1 MAFYVDFTLESLLTQ
16 LITPKSEL
24 AVADQESLLMRN
36 PSRVLLASIR
46 DKGYRPCPRCL
57 VSKQEIKNL
66 GLPKDRRQRVQSPR
80 VDNLQRRNKI
90 SSARRIIY
98 EENYRVNSAA
108 VERILKEESLVPTS
122 VGVFSLLHIINLT
135 TIKNAF
141 SERLHTLSFNF
152 FDILVVDL
160 LHEFELGVWK
170 ALFIHLLR
178 ILSVINPSL
187 LNVLDQRK
195 VFCTFWYCPIHLFSP

>member
-1 MAFYVDFTLESLLTQ
+1 MSN
-16 LITPKSEL
+16 S
-24 AVADQESLLMRN
+24 
-36 PSRVLLASIR
+36 SRVLLASIH
-46 DKGYRPCPRCL
+46 DKGNQPCLCCL

-66 GLPKDRRQRVQSPR
+66 GLPKDRQQRVQFLR

-98 EENYRVNSAA
+98 EENYHVNSTA

-122 VGVFSLLHIINLT
+122 VRFFFLLHIINLT

-141 SERLHTLSFNF
+141 SERLHILGFNF

-178 ILSVINPSL
+178 ILSAINPSL
-187 LNVLDQRK
+187 LNILDQRK
-195 VFCTFWYCPIHLFSP
+195 VSCPF

>member
-1 MAFYVDFTLESLLTQ
+1 MSN
-16 LITPKSEL
+16 S
-24 AVADQESLLMRN
+24 
-36 PSRVLLASIR
+36 SRVLLASIR

-57 VSKQEIKNL
+57 ISKQEIKNL
-66 GLPKDRRQRVQSPR
+66 GLPKDRQQRVQSPR

-122 VGVFSLLHIINLT
+122 VGVFSLLYIINLT
-135 TIKNAF
+135 AIKNAF

-178 ILSVINPSL
+178 ILSAINPSL

-195 VFCTFWYCPIHLFSP
+195 VFCAF

>member
-1 MAFYVDFTLESLLTQ
+1 MSN
-16 LITPKSEL
+16 S
-24 AVADQESLLMRN
+24 
-36 PSRVLLASIR
+36 SRVLLASIR
-46 DKGYRPCPRCL
+46 DKGHRPCPRCL
-57 VSKQEIKNL
+57 VSKQDIKNL
-66 GLPKDRRQRVQSPR
+66 GLSKDRQQRVQFQR
-80 VDNLQRRNKI
+80 VDNLQRQVKI

-122 VGVFSLLHIINLT
+122 VGVFSLSHITNLT
-135 TIKNAF
+135 AIKNAF
-141 SERLHTLSFNF
+141 SERLHTLGFNF

-178 ILSVINPSL
+178 ILSAINPSL

-195 VFCTFWYCPIHLFSP
+195 ISCTF